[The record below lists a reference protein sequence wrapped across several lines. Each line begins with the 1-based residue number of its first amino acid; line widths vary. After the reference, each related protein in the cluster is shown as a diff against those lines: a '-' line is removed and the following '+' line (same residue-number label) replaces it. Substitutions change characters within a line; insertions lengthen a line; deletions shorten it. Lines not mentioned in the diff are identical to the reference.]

1 MKLTFHGAA
10 GEVTGSCTLIETS
23 RARVLVDF
31 GMHQGGVESEIRNR
45 RTTLQPLIQA
55 GHPDAV
61 VLTHAHIDHC
71 GRMPMLAAWGYK
83 GPIYTTPASADLTEI
98 LLRDSA
104 DIQESDALRMT
115 RARQRAGREPAPPL
129 YAVADVEKLLPLF
142 RTIPYE
148 QWTDIAPGVRLR
160 FFDAG
165 HILGSASAE
174 LRITENGQEKVIVF
188 SGDLGPKGV
197 PLLRDPTPPPPADV
211 LILESTYGDRDHRPL
226 RETVAEF
233 EKIIS
238 ESVWAKEKVIIPSFA
253 VGRTQ
258 QLTYYLGELAR
269 SGRLPHFPVYVDS
282 PLALSATDLYRRHP
296 ELFDTEARAL
306 LQQGECIFD
315 CPNLRFT
322 RSAQE
327 SKQLNDMW
335 GMAVIIAASGMC
347 TGGRILHHLKHHLWR
362 KGTHVVM
369 VGYQAAGSLGR
380 RLVEK
385 APRVRIMGEWI
396 AVRAEI
402 HTLGG
407 FSAHAG
413 RGELLD
419 WASNV
424 KSKPRVFLNHGE
436 DRARTALAQGLRER
450 FGWESTLPEY
460 QSVHEI

>member
-1 MKLTFHGAA
+1 
-10 GEVTGSCTLIETS
+10 
-23 RARVLVDF
+23 
-31 GMHQGGVESEIRNR
+31 
-45 RTTLQPLIQA
+45 
-55 GHPDAV
+55 
-61 VLTHAHIDHC
+61 
-71 GRMPMLAAWGYK
+71 
-83 GPIYTTPASADLTEI
+83 
-98 LLRDSA
+98 
-104 DIQESDALRMT
+104 
-115 RARQRAGREPAPPL
+115 
-129 YAVADVEKLLPLF
+129 
-142 RTIPYE
+142 
-148 QWTDIAPGVRLR
+148 
-160 FFDAG
+160 
-165 HILGSASAE
+165 
-174 LRITENGQEKVIVF
+174 
-188 SGDLGPKGV
+188 
-197 PLLRDPTPPPPADV
+197 
-211 LILESTYGDRDHRPL
+211 
-226 RETVAEF
+226 
-233 EKIIS
+233 
-238 ESVWAKEKVIIPSFA
+238 
-253 VGRTQ
+253 
-258 QLTYYLGELAR
+258 
-269 SGRLPHFPVYVDS
+269 VYVDS

-436 DRARTALAQGLRER
+436 DRARTALAQGLREL